1 MQFATGDGRA
11 AGHIGAVL
19 VLGTAPG
26 FSVAEA
32 RRVLGERI
40 RAVPRLRQRLYRAP
54 PGCGRPYWADD
65 PAFDINEHV
74 RQVCCPP
81 PGDERALLDLAAAQ
95 LREPMPRSRPLW
107 SATFVTG
114 LAGGGTGLLVI
125 MDHVLADGIAG
136 LAVLGTLVDQAAETA
151 QARADRFP
159 APAPRARE
167 LAADAWRGRLRRAA
181 RAEPGAPRQARG
193 LRRIREGMAELGGAR
208 PPRRRPATS
217 LNRPVGPRRRLD
229 IVAVDLAGLRDLGHA
244 YGGTVNDVVLA
255 AVAGALRTLLAA
267 RGEQLGEVTITVPVA
282 ARRAATGGELGN
294 QIGIMP
300 VTVPATGDFGTRV
313 TRTAEITRE
322 RKSRARGAS
331 AALFVPAFLLL
342 ARTGLLRWFASHQ
355 RVVQTFVTNLHG
367 PEDPLTFGGAAVR
380 AIIPIPSTTGNV
392 TVTFAAAS
400 YAGTLYI
407 TILSDP
413 CPHARRPRPS
423 RRPPPRT
430 VRPADRPSA
439 VSSSRPA
446 AILHVAVTF
455 SSYPPQRECGGPR
468 ENPAARS
475 ARAAA
480 SANASATGAAPGR
493 CRRGRQRPP
502 DRVQRGRAAGAAG
515 GRGRHD
521 PARPRAADAARVHRH
536 GAHPAGAA
544 QGGQHR
550 LAIRPLLPRRPGL
563 PAQRGRRRCCCA
575 CSARSW

>member
-19 VLGTAPG
+19 VLGAMPG

-32 RRVLGERI
+32 RRVLGARI

-65 PAFDINEHV
+65 PAFDIDEHV

-95 LREPMPRSRPLW
+95 VREPLPRTRPLW

-114 LAGGGTGLLVI
+114 LADGGTGLILI
-125 MDHVLADGIAG
+125 MDHVLADGTAG
-136 LAVLGTLVDQAAETA
+136 LAVLGMLADQAAATA
-151 QARADRFP
+151 QARPDRFP

-167 LAADAWRGRLRRAA
+167 LAADAWRGRLRRAG
-181 RAEPGAPRQARG
+181 RAQPGAPRQARG
-193 LRRIREGMAELGGAR
+193 RRRIREGMTELGGAR
-208 PPRRRPATS
+208 PPRRQPATS

-229 IVAVDLAGLRDLGHA
+229 VVAVELAGLRDLGHS

-255 AVAGALRTLLAA
+255 AVAGALRALLAA
-267 RGEQLGEVTITVPVA
+267 RGEQLGEVTVTVPVA
-282 ARRAATGGELGN
+282 VRQAATGGELGN

-313 TRTAEITRE
+313 SRTAEITRE

-342 ARTGLLRWFASHQ
+342 ARIGLLRWFASHQ

-380 AIIPIPSTTGNV
+380 AINPIPSTTGNV

-400 YAGTLYI
+400 YAGTLRI

-413 CPHARRPRPS
+413 SCTPDAPALAAALHRELSAPLEGEQACRPRS
-423 RRPPPRT
+423 FT
-430 VRPADRPSA
+430 
-439 VSSSRPA
+439 
-446 AILHVAVTF
+446 
-455 SSYPPQRECGGPR
+455 
-468 ENPAARS
+468 
-475 ARAAA
+475 
-480 SANASATGAAPGR
+480 
-493 CRRGRQRPP
+493 
-502 DRVQRGRAAGAAG
+502 
-515 GRGRHD
+515 
-521 PARPRAADAARVHRH
+521 
-536 GAHPAGAA
+536 
-544 QGGQHR
+544 
-550 LAIRPLLPRRPGL
+550 
-563 PAQRGRRRCCCA
+563 
-575 CSARSW
+575 

>member
-1 MQFATGDGRA
+1 VSTAGRSSPSPRGELAVPPSPDRASAADLMQFATGDGRA

-19 VLGTAPG
+19 LLGPAPG
-26 FSVAEA
+26 FTAAEA

-40 RAVPRLRQRLYRAP
+40 PAVPRLRQRLYRAP

-81 PGDERALLDLAAAQ
+81 PGDERAVLDLAAAQ

-114 LAGGGTGLLVI
+114 LADGGTGLLVI
-125 MDHVLADGIAG
+125 MDHVLADGVAG
-136 LAVLGTLVDQAAETA
+136 LAVLGMLVDQVAETV
-151 QARADRFP
+151 QAPAGRFP
-159 APAPRARE
+159 VPAPRARE
-167 LAADAWRGRLRRAA
+167 LAADAWRGRLRPAERAG
-181 RAEPGAPRQARG
+181 PGALSQAHG

-229 IVAVDLAGLRDLGHA
+229 VVAVDLAAVRGLGHA
-244 YGGTVNDVVLA
+244 HGGTVNDVMLA

-267 RGEQLGEVTITVPVA
+267 RGEQLDEVTITVPVA

-313 TRTAEITRE
+313 TRTAAITRE

-367 PEDPLTFGGAAVR
+367 PESPLTFGGAVVR

-400 YAGTLYI
+400 YAGTLRI

-413 CPHARRPRPS
+413 SRVPDAPALAAALRNELSAQALRPRS
-423 RRPPPRT
+423 R
-430 VRPADRPSA
+430 
-439 VSSSRPA
+439 
-446 AILHVAVTF
+446 
-455 SSYPPQRECGGPR
+455 
-468 ENPAARS
+468 
-475 ARAAA
+475 
-480 SANASATGAAPGR
+480 
-493 CRRGRQRPP
+493 
-502 DRVQRGRAAGAAG
+502 AG
-515 GRGRHD
+515 GQAYRHD
-521 PARPRAADAARVHRH
+521 DQGTRYH
-536 GAHPAGAA
+536 AGQQAE
-544 QGGQHR
+544 
-550 LAIRPLLPRRPGL
+550 
-563 PAQRGRRRCCCA
+563 C
-575 CSARSW
+575 

>member
-1 MQFATGDGRA
+1 MTSTVKRSSRCGDVAVPPSPDRASAADLMQFATGDGRA

-19 VLGTAPG
+19 VLGATPG
-26 FSVAEA
+26 FTVAAA

-65 PAFDINEHV
+65 PAFDINDHV

-95 LREPMPRSRPLW
+95 LREPMPWSRPLW

-114 LAGGGTGLLVI
+114 LADGSTGLLVI
-125 MDHVLADGIAG
+125 MDHVLADGVAG
-136 LAVLGTLVDQAAETA
+136 LA
-151 QARADRFP
+151 
-159 APAPRARE
+159 
-167 LAADAWRGRLRRAA
+167 
-181 RAEPGAPRQARG
+181 
-193 LRRIREGMAELGGAR
+193 
-208 PPRRRPATS
+208 
-217 LNRPVGPRRRLD
+217 PRRRLD
-229 IVAVDLAGLRDLGHA
+229 VVAVDLAGLRDLGHA

-355 RVVQTFVTNLHG
+355 RVVQTFVTNLRG
-367 PEDPLTFGGAAVR
+367 PENPLTFGGAAVR

-400 YAGTLYI
+400 YAGTLRI

-413 CPHARRPRPS
+413 ARMPDA
-423 RRPPPRT
+423 
-430 VRPADRPSA
+430 PA
-439 VSSSRPA
+439 
-446 AILHVAVTF
+446 L
-455 SSYPPQRECGGPR
+455 
-468 ENPAARS
+468 
-475 ARAAA
+475 AAA
-480 SANASATGAAPGR
+480 LRHELSAPLIAP
-493 CRRGRQRPP
+493 
-502 DRVQRGRAAGAAG
+502 
-515 GRGRHD
+515 
-521 PARPRAADAARVHRH
+521 
-536 GAHPAGAA
+536 
-544 QGGQHR
+544 
-550 LAIRPLLPRRPGL
+550 LT
-563 PAQRGRRRCCCA
+563 
-575 CSARSW
+575 

>member
-1 MQFATGDGRA
+1 MQSATGDGRA

-19 VLGTAPG
+19 VLDPARG

-40 RAVPRLRQRLYRAP
+40 RTVPRLRQRLHRAP

-65 PAFDINEHV
+65 PAFDIDEHV

-95 LREPMPRSRPLW
+95 LAEPMPRSRPLW

-114 LAGGGTGLLVI
+114 LADGGTGLLVI

-151 QARADRFP
+151 QPQADRFP
-159 APAPRARE
+159 APAPRGRE
-167 LAADAWRGRLRRAA
+167 LAAEAWRARLRRAEQA
-181 RAEPGAPRQARG
+181 GAGGPRQTRG
-193 LRRIREGMAELGGAR
+193 LRRIREGMAELGSAR

-229 IVAVDLAGLRDLGHA
+229 VVAVDLAAIRDLAHA
-244 YGGTVNDVVLA
+244 HGGTVNDVVLA

-300 VTVPATGDFGTRV
+300 VTVPATGDLGTRV
-313 TRTAEITRE
+313 TRTAQITRE
-322 RKSRARGAS
+322 RKSGARGAS

-342 ARTGLLRWFASHQ
+342 ARTGLLRWFVSHQ
-355 RVVQTFVTNLHG
+355 RVVQTFVTNLRG
-367 PEDPLTFGGAAVR
+367 PEDPLMFGGAAVR

-392 TVTFAAAS
+392 TVSFAASS
-400 YAGTLYI
+400 YAGTLRL

-413 CPHARRPRPS
+413 ARMPDAPALAAAL
-423 RRPPPRT
+423 RRELPTPLTAPPP
-430 VRPADRPSA
+430 
-439 VSSSRPA
+439 
-446 AILHVAVTF
+446 
-455 SSYPPQRECGGPR
+455 
-468 ENPAARS
+468 
-475 ARAAA
+475 
-480 SANASATGAAPGR
+480 
-493 CRRGRQRPP
+493 
-502 DRVQRGRAAGAAG
+502 
-515 GRGRHD
+515 
-521 PARPRAADAARVHRH
+521 
-536 GAHPAGAA
+536 
-544 QGGQHR
+544 
-550 LAIRPLLPRRPGL
+550 
-563 PAQRGRRRCCCA
+563 
-575 CSARSW
+575 

>member
-1 MQFATGDGRA
+1 MQFATSDGRA

-19 VLGTAPG
+19 LLGAAPG
-26 FSVAEA
+26 FTVAEA

-65 PAFDINEHV
+65 PAFDINDHV

-95 LREPMPRSRPLW
+95 LREPMRRSRPLW

-114 LAGGGTGLLVI
+114 LADGGTGLLVI

-136 LAVLGTLVDQAAETA
+136 LAVLSTLVDQVAGTA
-151 QARADRFP
+151 LARADRFP

-167 LAADAWRGRLRRAA
+167 LAADAWRGRLRRSP
-181 RAEPGAPRQARG
+181 RAEPGTPRHARG

-229 IVAVDLAGLRDLGHA
+229 VVAVDLAGLRDLGHA
-244 YGGTVNDVVLA
+244 HGGTVNDVVLV
-255 AVAGALRTLLAA
+255 AVAGALRSLLAA
-267 RGEQLGEVTITVPVA
+267 RGEHLGEVIITVPVA
-282 ARRAATGGELGN
+282 APRAATGGELGN

-300 VTVPATGDFGTRV
+300 VTVPTTGDFGTRV

-342 ARTGLLRWFASHQ
+342 ARTGLLRWFARHQ

-367 PEDPLTFGGAAVR
+367 PDNLLTFGGAAER

-400 YAGTLYI
+400 YAGTLRI

-413 CPHARRPRPS
+413 S
-423 RRPPPRT
+423 RVPDA
-430 VRPADRPSA
+430 PA
-439 VSSSRPA
+439 
-446 AILHVAVTF
+446 L
-455 SSYPPQRECGGPR
+455 
-468 ENPAARS
+468 
-475 ARAAA
+475 AAA
-480 SANASATGAAPGR
+480 LRHELSAEAPW
-493 CRRGRQRPP
+493 
-502 DRVQRGRAAGAAG
+502 
-515 GRGRHD
+515 
-521 PARPRAADAARVHRH
+521 PR
-536 GAHPAGAA
+536 
-544 QGGQHR
+544 
-550 LAIRPLLPRRPGL
+550 
-563 PAQRGRRRCCCA
+563 
-575 CSARSW
+575 SFT

>member
-1 MQFATGDGRA
+1 MGTAGRSSPSPHGEVAVPPAPDRASAADLMQFATGDGRA

-19 VLGTAPG
+19 VLGAAPG
-26 FSVAEA
+26 FSVPEA

-40 RAVPRLRQRLYRAP
+40 RAVPRLRQRLSRAP

-65 PAFDINEHV
+65 PAFDINDHV

-136 LAVLGTLVDQAAETA
+136 LAVLSTLVDQGAGTA
-151 QARADRFP
+151 PARADRFP

-181 RAEPGAPRQARG
+181 PREPGAPRQARG
-193 LRRIREGMAELGGAR
+193 LRRIREGMAELGGAT

-229 IVAVDLAGLRDLGHA
+229 VVAVDLAGLRDLGYA

-282 ARRAATGGELGN
+282 ARRAPAGGELGN

-313 TRTAEITRE
+313 TQTAEITRE

-413 CPHARRPRPS
+413 ARMPDA
-423 RRPPPRT
+423 
-430 VRPADRPSA
+430 PA
-439 VSSSRPA
+439 
-446 AILHVAVTF
+446 L
-455 SSYPPQRECGGPR
+455 
-468 ENPAARS
+468 
-475 ARAAA
+475 AAA
-480 SANASATGAAPGR
+480 LRHELSA
-493 CRRGRQRPP
+493 
-502 DRVQRGRAAGAAG
+502 
-515 GRGRHD
+515 
-521 PARPRAADAARVHRH
+521 
-536 GAHPAGAA
+536 
-544 QGGQHR
+544 
-550 LAIRPLLPRRPGL
+550 PLP
-563 PAQRGRRRCCCA
+563 
-575 CSARSW
+575 

>member
-19 VLGTAPG
+19 VLGAAPG
-26 FSVAEA
+26 FSVPEA

-65 PAFDINEHV
+65 PAFDINDHV

-81 PGDERALLDLAAAQ
+81 PGDERALLDLAADQ

-136 LAVLGTLVDQAAETA
+136 LAVLSTLVDQGAGTA
-151 QARADRFP
+151 PARADRFP

-181 RAEPGAPRQARG
+181 PGEPGAPRQARG
-193 LRRIREGMAELGGAR
+193 LCRIREGMAELGGAP
-208 PPRRRPATS
+208 PPRRRSATS

-229 IVAVDLAGLRDLGHA
+229 VVAVDLAGLRDLGHA

-294 QIGIMP
+294 QIGIMT
-300 VTVPATGDFGTRV
+300 VTVPATGDFGARV

-413 CPHARRPRPS
+413 ARMPDA
-423 RRPPPRT
+423 
-430 VRPADRPSA
+430 PA
-439 VSSSRPA
+439 
-446 AILHVAVTF
+446 L
-455 SSYPPQRECGGPR
+455 
-468 ENPAARS
+468 
-475 ARAAA
+475 AAA
-480 SANASATGAAPGR
+480 LRHELSA
-493 CRRGRQRPP
+493 
-502 DRVQRGRAAGAAG
+502 
-515 GRGRHD
+515 
-521 PARPRAADAARVHRH
+521 
-536 GAHPAGAA
+536 
-544 QGGQHR
+544 
-550 LAIRPLLPRRPGL
+550 PLP
-563 PAQRGRRRCCCA
+563 
-575 CSARSW
+575 